1 MDCHATGQVRAP
13 LFPHDDLAF
22 ETDVQEAI
30 ASSWETIQSA
40 ERLLADVRAKLR
52 TDYPNVRL
60 MTQARLA
67 ADPLGPDVIYA
78 YRDGRVA

>member
-1 MDCHATGQVRAP
+1 MEAKKLAIRC
-13 LFPHDDLAF
+13 FPHDDVGF
-22 ETDVQEAI
+22 ETDVQEAL
-30 ASSWETIQSA
+30 ASSWETIRTA

-52 TDYPNVRL
+52 TDYPKVRL
-60 MTQARLA
+60 TTQARLA